1 MYLKPSEDQKRSL
14 HQKLKSFCPQKP
26 MSEDKKKVQ
35 RSSSAQMQTK
45 VKLLGGDADA
55 DHSQIIGGCSQTI
68 GGDILDCYL

>member
-45 VKLLGGDADA
+45 VKLLGGGMQMQTTVKLLGDAVKLL
-55 DHSQIIGGCSQTI
+55 GGI
-68 GGDILDCYL
+68 Y